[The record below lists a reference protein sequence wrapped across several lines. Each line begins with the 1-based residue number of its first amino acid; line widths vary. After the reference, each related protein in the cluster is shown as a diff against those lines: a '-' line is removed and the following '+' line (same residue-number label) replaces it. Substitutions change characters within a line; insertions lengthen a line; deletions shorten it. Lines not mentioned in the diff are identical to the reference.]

1 MQKSTKFGGVIL
13 TGMAVLTMAC
23 SSRDKNYDS
32 GSAYPSGT
40 TAIEGGNAMPAA
52 AAAAVPAVPAVPA
65 EPLPPLT
72 PAEIGPTINYTVKT
86 GDSLWLIAKNHQSS
100 IGRLKRI
107 NQLTGDNIRAGQTLK
122 IPSKEGAAIKSAPA
136 AVPAA
141 KAAPAPATPAPA
153 AGGFR
158 RPSAAA
164 TPPASPA
171 PKSGGSTL
179 KIQD

>member
-1 MQKSTKFGGVIL
+1 
-13 TGMAVLTMAC
+13 MAVLTLAC
-23 SSRDKNYDS
+23 SSKDKNYDS
-32 GSAYPSGT
+32 GTAYPSGT
-40 TAIEGGNAMPAA
+40 TATDGGNAMPAA
-52 AAAAVPAVPAVPA
+52 AATAAGPTVPA

-72 PAEIGPTINYTVKT
+72 PEEIGPTINYTVKT

-122 IPSKEGAAIKSAPA
+122 VPSKEGAAVKAPPA

-141 KAAPAPATPAPA
+141 KAAPTPTTPAPA
-153 AGGFR
+153 ASGFR

-164 TPPASPA
+164 KPPASSA
-171 PKSGGSTL
+171 PKSGGSAL